1 MSACIF
7 SLVVSQRA
15 LVRIT
20 EINGVFEINPKHV
33 HGCKSISWA
42 WSGNANA
49 MTFLLLVFVL
59 FLFFDF
65 DFDFLILIGQ
75 PTLYKCD

>member
-1 MSACIF
+1 VHF

-20 EINGVFEINPKHV
+20 EINGVFEINPKHL

-42 WSGNANA
+42 WSSNANA
-49 MTFLLLVFVL
+49 PFEKLETFLLLVFVL
-59 FLFFDF
+59 FLFL
-65 DFDFLILIGQ
+65 FLIV
-75 PTLYKCD
+75 